1 MRMRTLAAAVGL
13 VLAPSAPLRGQMAWD
28 APMLVAPE
36 SVDGAGLYLM
46 EGWPG
51 EGVGALL
58 TWRQYRSFGNLGFRV
73 GLGEGVRDDL
83 AVFGGLDYAA
93 PWIRATQDFPLD
105 IAWFLG
111 GGLGVGPDVLLS
123 FPLGVSIG
131 RVIHLEDVGFIPYV
145 APRLDLDAWLGDD
158 VAGRDDDL
166 DLRATVDLGTDILL
180 NEQFTLRFGASVG
193 DRDALAIGLVFGAP
207 SPRE

>member
-1 MRMRTLAAAVGL
+1 MRTRTLAVAVGL
-13 VLAPSAPLRGQMAWD
+13 TLAVCLPLHGQMAWD

-36 SVDGAGLYLM
+36 SVDGAGIYLM

-51 EGVGALL
+51 DGVGALL
-58 TWRQYRSFGNLGFRV
+58 TWRHYRSFGNMGFRV

-93 PWIRATQDFPLD
+93 AWIRASQDFPLD
-105 IAWFLG
+105 IAWFFG
-111 GGLGVGPDVLLS
+111 AGLGVGPDVLLS

-131 RVIHLEDVGFIPYV
+131 RAIYLEDVGFIPYV
-145 APRLDLDAWLGDD
+145 APRMDLDAWIGDD
-158 VAGRDDDL
+158 VRGSNEDL

-207 SPRE
+207 SARE